1 MSHPSTI
8 EVPMGIGQQGVSE
21 EILLR
26 AAVARPDHIGGRGY
40 VFRRDDRNVTVI
52 VRCFSV
58 VLFYLA

>member
-26 AAVARPDHIGGRGY
+26 AAVARADHMCGRGTY
-40 VFRRDDRNVTVI
+40 SGEMTGI
-52 VRCFSV
+52 M
-58 VLFYLA
+58 